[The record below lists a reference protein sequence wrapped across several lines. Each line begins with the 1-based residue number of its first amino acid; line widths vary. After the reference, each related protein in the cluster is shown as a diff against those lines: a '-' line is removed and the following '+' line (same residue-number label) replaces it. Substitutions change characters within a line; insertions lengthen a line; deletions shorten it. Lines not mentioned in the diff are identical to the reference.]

1 MVHQL
6 VIISK
11 VGRKGVVALPKAIRE
26 LTGIHERSLVIIEA
40 DEDKVVIRP
49 LRVVRAKASKKAR
62 YELEKSLREDYILE
76 EEKAEGLAKRG

>member
-11 VGRKGVVALPKAIRE
+11 VGRKGVVVLPKAIRE

-49 LRVVRAKASKKAR
+49 FASCVSKPR
-62 YELEKSLREDYILE
+62 RRLGMS
-76 EEKAEGLAKRG
+76 